1 MGTIVNLIVL
11 PPKQPCYMNVKKK
24 MKGKPTHTNHTKK
37 MISPSQKAL
46 VGIKRQYNIQASC
59 TAGYKL
65 CETDWCA
72 CLWVTASD
80 RSMEAWQTITS
91 HDLGEERK

>member
-11 PPKQPCYMNVKKK
+11 PPKQSCYMNLKKK
-24 MKGKPTHTNHTKK
+24 NERKTHTHTSHTKK

-46 VGIKRQYNIQASC
+46 VGIKRQYNIQASH

-80 RSMEAWQTITS
+80 RSMEAWQNFTS
-91 HDLGEERK
+91 HD